1 MTAALPVDRTVA
13 ADRRDSA
20 ADIRDDLADERDDA
34 GDLRDDAADDRDAV
48 SGRRDLAAAH
58 RDATADLRDA
68 DAHAREHPDSAVAAQ
83 HSAVARRA
91 AASDRQR
98 ASQDRAASAGE
109 RKQAGRDRSIAEDD
123 RDFGATER
131 GRAGQ
136 DRDASAQDREDASL
150 DSLTGAYV
158 RGPGMLQLDRE
169 VQRAQRASEQLTV
182 AFVDVDHL
190 KAVNDAGGH
199 AAGDALLIRVAA
211 ALRDRLRTYDL
222 VVRYGGDEFICV
234 LPGVGRL
241 DAEERF
247 ALVNA
252 DLGRHGSVTVGAV
265 TALADESPAELVAR
279 ADAALY
285 ARRAVRLSSAASSR
299 P

>member
-1 MTAALPVDRTVA
+1 MTAPLPVDRAGA

-20 ADIRDDLADERDDA
+20 ADLRDDLADERDEA
-34 GDLRDDAADDRDAV
+34 GDLRDDAADDRDVA
-48 SGRRDLAAAH
+48 SGRRDRAAAH

-68 DAHAREHPDSAVAAQ
+68 DADAREHPDAAP

-98 ASQDRAASAGE
+98 SSQDRAASAGE
-109 RKQAGRDRSIAEDD
+109 RQQAGRDRSTAEHD
-123 RDFGATER
+123 RDVGASER
-131 GRAGQ
+131 DRAGE
-136 DRDASAQDREDASL
+136 DRDASARDREDASL

-211 ALRDRLRTYDL
+211 ALRDRLRSYDL
-222 VVRYGGDEFICV
+222 VIRYGGDEFVCV
-234 LPGVGRL
+234 LPGL
-241 DAEERF
+241 SWIEAEQRF

-252 DLGRHGSVTVGAV
+252 DLERHGSVTVGAV
-265 TALADESPAELVAR
+265 TAEPDERAADLISR

-285 ARRAVRLSSAASSR
+285 ARRALRVTPAASWR